1 MRTSNWRT
9 NGLTLVE
16 FLVVIVI
23 IAMFASIILPGL
35 ARSKHRGNSP
45 SRACAVNLKQ
55 IGLACRLWAND
66 NGDEFPWV
74 STNAAGSR
82 AFVNSPQV
90 FLHFAAMSNELV
102 TPKILVCP
110 SDTNR
115 TKADDFAHLS
125 NANLSYFVAL
135 DADES
140 KAQRL
145 LSGDRNITGGTL
157 SNGFLRVLTPQ
168 TDAGWTTALHNNA
181 GNIGLSDG
189 SVQQVIPAT
198 LRKQLQ
204 AQDLPVI
211 RLAVP

>member
-1 MRTSNWRT
+1 MRTCSRRT
-9 NGLTLVE
+9 NGWTLIE
-16 FLVVIVI
+16 ILVVIAIVAVLASVLLP
-23 IAMFASIILPGL
+23 AMHPGHN
-35 ARSKHRGNSP
+35 RSRTRISCV
-45 SRACAVNLKQ
+45 SNLKQ
-55 IGLACRLWAND
+55 IGLSCRLWAND
-66 NGDEFPWV
+66 NGGEFPWV

-90 FLHFAAMSNELV
+90 FLHFTALSNELV
-102 TPKILVCP
+102 ISKVLVCP
-110 SDTNR
+110 NDLQRIKTGNWSE
-115 TKADDFAHLS
+115 LS
-125 NANLSYFVAL
+125 NSNLSYFIAL

-140 KAQRL
+140 KPQRL

-168 TDAGWTTALHNNA
+168 TDVGWTTALHNNA

-189 SVQQVIPAT
+189 SVQQVTPAG